1 MTTLAVC
8 IAAWQTRADWL
19 DACLTS
25 IVRSAALVPD
35 VAVTLR
41 IGVDACPATAAQLDA
56 LSRAYAWSPVH
67 VGAYV
72 LRNSLLRLAEAD
84 AYAIFDADDVMLPAY
99 MPTVTARLQTH
110 ALVGPSR
117 TECDATLTPTRF
129 RPYRH
134 GVCAF
139 RHAVLTRLGG
149 YQAVPVAAD
158 TDFIARARQA
168 GIHPYVTADPLYL
181 RRRHPASLTKAPGTG
196 FGSPLRAQIVRELS
210 RQRLSGK
217 VWCAPVTTALVARG
231 WEARTA

>member
-1 MTTLAVC
+1 MTLAV
-8 IAAWQTRADWL
+8 IVAAWQTRADWL

-35 VAVTLR
+35 VAIRLR
-41 IGVDACPATAAQLDA
+41 IGVDACPSTAAQLDA
-56 LSRAYAWSPVH
+56 LSRAYFYAPTH
-67 VGAYV
+67 VGVYV
-72 LRNSLLRLAEAD
+72 LRNSLLHLDAAD
-84 AYAIFDADDVMLPAY
+84 AYAIFDADDVMLPAFL
-99 MPTVTARLQTH
+99 PTVTQLLATN

-117 TECDATLTPTRF
+117 TECDAALTPTRY

-168 GIHPYVTADPLYL
+168 RIHPYVTSDALYL
-181 RRRHPASLTKAPGTG
+181 RRRHPASLTKAPETG
-196 FGSPLRAQIVRELS
+196 FGSPLRARTCREL
-210 RQRLSGK
+210 RQRASGK
-217 VWCAPVTTALVARG
+217 VWCAPVTTPLEPRG
-231 WEARTA
+231 WEARSA